1 VLVQIDALSYC
12 VTHYSEVVDSGR
24 ALRELRR
31 GTVEYCVL
39 ALLAREP
46 MYGFELVRA
55 LDAAGGLVT
64 SLGTIY
70 PLLARLRSD
79 GLVSVTTSA
88 SASGPARRY
97 YHLTE
102 AGRWELNAF
111 VADWTRFRDAVDAL
125 LVPPPGPAERGESQ
139 P

>member
-1 VLVQIDALSYC
+1 
-12 VTHYSEVVDSGR
+12 
-24 ALRELRR
+24 
-31 GTVEYCVL
+31 
-39 ALLAREP
+39 

-97 YHLTE
+97 YHLTD
-102 AGRWELNAF
+102 AGRWELDAF
-111 VADWTRFRDAVDAL
+111 RTDWSRFRDAVDAL
-125 LVPPPGPAERGESQ
+125 LLPPPSTTPARTDREEA
-139 P
+139 